1 MQPMTERPLAI
12 RWAEHDERIVR
23 CWNRTENGSE
33 TQLSMQ
39 ANHYH
44 FRAKFN
50 DFQSTERMARL
61 SSAAVAASQSGA
73 AAINLKAL
81 LLARRERHQEERIV
95 ITDHKTH
102 GHKAP

>member
-1 MQPMTERPLAI
+1 ML
-12 RWAEHDERIVR
+12 
-23 CWNRTENGSE
+23 NRTENGSE

-73 AAINLKAL
+73 AAINQSKSTTPCAPGTPSRGTDRDHGSQD
-81 LLARRERHQEERIV
+81 AR
-95 ITDHKTH
+95 
-102 GHKAP
+102 P